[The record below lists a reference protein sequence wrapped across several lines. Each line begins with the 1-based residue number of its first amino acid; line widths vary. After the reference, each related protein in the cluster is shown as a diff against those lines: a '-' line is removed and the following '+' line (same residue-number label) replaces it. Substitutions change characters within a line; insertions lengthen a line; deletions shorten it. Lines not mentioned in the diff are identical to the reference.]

1 MLGQFNLDFETMSTC
16 KKARAEAT
24 SIVSSD
30 RLSSLPP
37 EIKGDILSRLNVEEA
52 VRTSIL
58 STTWRDEWTDMPEIS
73 LCDGNFTRTKFI
85 TLVDMVLLLHK
96 GIIEEFDISGNKSY
110 HDEFGRWMLMLSRRS
125 PKSVI
130 IKLNSGPRYR
140 IPSYLFSIDGLMS
153 LELEN
158 CIISLPLV
166 FQGFKSLTD
175 LSLKNFYSTDMDIQ
189 TLISSCPD
197 LTDLILTS
205 VEGID
210 CLNIQAP
217 KLEYLNVE
225 GEFEDIKLDAPNL
238 EVAIF
243 SLDQKAKA
251 YQSVPIAHDKE
262 GYVKQLL
269 ESISDVKTL
278 SVSGS
283 LFLKYLIKGCILT
296 KFPAMFHRLENIYL
310 GICIWDQRQ
319 ASAICSFFQ
328 NAPNLKMVELWSYPR
343 ITWEHYQDQAI
354 IQELTLEMQMDHL
367 VTANVK
373 HFGGLDYEVDFVAK
387 LLSWAPALEEVKL
400 EWKGKIDRSMVLT
413 KLLALPRVSPRAK
426 IIIT

>member
-1 MLGQFNLDFETMSTC
+1 MLGQLNLDFEAMSTC
-16 KKARAEAT
+16 KRARTEAT
-24 SIVSSD
+24 SVVCSD

-58 STTWRDEWTDMPEIS
+58 SCTWRDAWGNMPEIS
-73 LCDGNFTRTKFI
+73 LREGNFTRTKFV

-96 GIIEEFDISGNKSY
+96 GTIEEFDISGNKSY

-125 PKSVI
+125 PRSVI

-140 IPSYLFSIDGLMS
+140 IPSYLFSIGDLES
-153 LELEN
+153 LDLEN
-158 CIISLPLV
+158 CIISL

-175 LSLKNFYSTDMDIQ
+175 LSLENFSSRDMDMQ
-189 TLISSCPD
+189 TLISSCP
-197 LTDLILTS
+197 
-205 VEGID
+205 GIN

-217 KLEYLNVE
+217 KLEFLNVE

-243 SLDQKAKA
+243 SLDHKAKA
-251 YQSVPIAHDKE
+251 CQSVPIAHDKE
-262 GYVKQLL
+262 SYVKQLL
-269 ESISDVKTL
+269 GSLSDVKTL

-283 LFLKYLIKGCILT
+283 VFRKYLTKGCILM
-296 KFPAMFHRLENIYL
+296 KFRVMFHRLENIYL
-310 GICIWDQRQ
+310 GIYIWDQRQ
-319 ASAICSFFQ
+319 VSATCSLLQ
-328 NAPNLKMVELWSYPR
+328 NAPNLKMLELWSYPR
-343 ITWEHYQDQAI
+343 ITWEQYRDQAS

-367 VTANVK
+367 VMANVK
-373 HFGGLDYEVDFVAK
+373 HFGGLNYEVDFVAK

-400 EWKGKIDRSMVLT
+400 EWKGKTDRNMVLT

-426 IIIT
+426 IIVT